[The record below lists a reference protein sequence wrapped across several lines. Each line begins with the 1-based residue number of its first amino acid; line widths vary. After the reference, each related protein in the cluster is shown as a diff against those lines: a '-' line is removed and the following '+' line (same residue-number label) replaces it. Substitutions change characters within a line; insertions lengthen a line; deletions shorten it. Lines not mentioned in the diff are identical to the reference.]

1 MNTLQIKIKITNKS
15 KRVVSTDRRDLN
27 PILTPKTFRA

>member
-1 MNTLQIKIKITNKS
+1 MNTSENKNKITNKI